1 MRLLWSIKK
10 YQEVTKIVYH
20 GSMTKP
26 LNLQLDRSAKT
37 PLTEQ
42 IRKGITAAIES
53 GVLAPG
59 ARLPSWLD
67 LAAQLGVARGTV
79 RSAYEKLSAAQLI
92 VASRATGTHVA
103 DRLSIIVRQEE
114 TPDPGSFMEMY
125 QELTAGPAIFQM
137 GVPAQEAI
145 PAKLFARIRS
155 SAVRAELSAPA
166 IYPDPRGELELR
178 REIAAYLAIARGI
191 ECSPSQIIITGGF
204 GSGLGL
210 ALRVLGLEGR
220 KAWIENPGFPFTRR
234 GLELARLSLAP
245 IPVDADGMDVD
256 YGLNHAPD
264 AALVVVTPGQQAP
277 LGFTL
282 SLARRLRLLD
292 WAAQEGAW
300 VVEDDYLSE
309 LQLKGRATP
318 ALASLD
324 RAGRVIHIGSFSK
337 TLTPALRLGFLVAP
351 LPLATRFA
359 EVAACLSPAPGPAVQ
374 LATAAFMRDG
384 HYMRHLRRTKR
395 VYATQ
400 RDALLKCLR
409 PRAKDIAIAGLA
421 VLLRLPDGAPDLA
434 IARETLSFGL
444 APTPLSLWYA
454 STASARSGLLLGIA
468 TAPHKR
474 LAASCERLYAIIDR
488 LA

>member
-1 MRLLWSIKK
+1 
-10 YQEVTKIVYH
+10 
-20 GSMTKP
+20 MTQP

-42 IRKGITAAIES
+42 IRRGITAAIEN

-103 DRLSIIVRQEE
+103 DRLAIVVRQEAP
-114 TPDPGSFMEMY
+114 PDPGSFMEMY

-137 GVPAQEAI
+137 GVPAQDTI

-155 SAVRAELSAPA
+155 SAVRTELSAPA

-204 GSGLGL
+204 AGGLGL

-220 KAWIENPGFPFTRR
+220 KAWVENPGFPFTRR

-256 YGLNHAPD
+256 YGLNHAAD

-292 WAAQEGAW
+292 WAAREKAW
-300 VVEDDYLSE
+300 VIEDDYLSE

-324 RAGRVIHIGSFSK
+324 RTGRVIHIGSFSK

-351 LPLATRFA
+351 LALANQFA
-359 EVAACLSPAPGPAVQ
+359 EAAACLAPAPGPAVQ

-400 RDALLKCLR
+400 SDALLKSLR
-409 PRAKDIAIAGLA
+409 PRARDIAVAGLG
-421 VLLRLPDGAPDLA
+421 VLLRLPDGAADVA

-444 APTPLSLWYA
+444 APTPLSIWYA
-454 STASARSGLLLGIA
+454 SAASAKSGLLLGIA
-468 TAPHKR
+468 TSPHKR
-474 LAASCERLYAIIDR
+474 MEASCDRLIRIIDR
-488 LA
+488 FK

>member
-1 MRLLWSIKK
+1 MF
-10 YQEVTKIVYH
+10 
-20 GSMTKP
+20 KP
-26 LNLQLDRSAKT
+26 LGLELDRSAKT
-37 PLTEQ
+37 PLAEQ
-42 IRKGITAAIES
+42 IRKGISAAIES

-103 DRLSIIVRQEE
+103 DRLSITVRQEE

-137 GVPAQEAI
+137 GVPAQETF

-191 ECSPSQIIITGGF
+191 ECSPSRIIITGGF
-204 GSGLGL
+204 SSGLGL
-210 ALRVLGLEGR
+210 ALHVLGLEGR
-220 KAWIENPGFPFTRR
+220 KVWIENPGFPFTRR

-245 IPVDADGMDVD
+245 IPVDADGIDVD

-277 LGFTL
+277 FGSTL

-292 WAAQEGAW
+292 WAAQEGVW

-351 LPLATRFA
+351 LPLASRFA
-359 EVAACLSPAPGPAVQ
+359 EVAACLAPVPGPAVQ

-400 RDALLKCLR
+400 SDALLKCLR
-409 PRAKDIAIAGLA
+409 PRSKDIAIAGLA
-421 VLLRLPDGAPDLA
+421 VLLRLPDGAPDLS

-444 APTPLSLWYA
+444 APAPLSLWYA
-454 STASARSGLLLGIA
+454 STATARSGLLLGIA

-474 LAASCERLYAIIDR
+474 IAASCDRLYGIIDR
-488 LA
+488 LT